1 MASGFEE
8 GARRVE
14 VVLRKLQAAAKQ
26 GQRRSS
32 RLVLQSREIALG
44 SGCVAQFEMSFGGA
58 FERSGGFRRVEIGGE
73 QAVAE
78 SLKHVL
84 VGLDQAVAE
93 QGARRVVLEQG
104 EVVGVEDAAGSQ
116 PADAGIVEEK
126 IRRKAFRPAETE
138 RIEIFAQSGVGPKPA
153 RPVEP
158 QGRCAGAS
166 Q

>member
-44 SGCVAQFEMSFGGA
+44 SGCVAQFEMSFRGA
-58 FERSGGFRRVEIGGE
+58 FERSGGFRRVEIRGE

-78 SLKHVL
+78 FLKHIL

-104 EVVGVEDAAGSQ
+104 AVLEVEDAVGCQ
-116 PADAGIVEEK
+116 PTDAGIGEGK
-126 IRRKAFRPAETE
+126 ITPSA
-138 RIEIFAQSGVGPKPA
+138 
-153 RPVEP
+153 
-158 QGRCAGAS
+158 
-166 Q
+166 